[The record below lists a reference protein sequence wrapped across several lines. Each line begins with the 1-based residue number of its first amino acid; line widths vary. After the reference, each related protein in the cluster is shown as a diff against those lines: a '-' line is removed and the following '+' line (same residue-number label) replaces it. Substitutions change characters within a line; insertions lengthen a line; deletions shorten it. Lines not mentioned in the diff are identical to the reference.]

1 MSLTCPQ
8 WISCVPSNSEGR
20 LTDLSCIFLFMQ
32 IISTVALLVFFGGPL
47 CASRRPYPS
56 LPPSPERFSQ
66 IWSSQANQSET
77 LNPLLLFFWGY
88 NIHSIIMYICI
99 FRIFLY
105 PWKRSYVR
113 WRLCP
118 RWGFLRW
125 CSRYWL
131 VWRQMNTFW
140 NHTFYK
146 NWKKTWTQAH
156 TKHTRYHKNIYSILS
171 NIPYSVFQSHP
182 AMFFWIPPISHLVVG
197 GGRVQGFQFHE
208 VSQVLEGWRCHSFW
222 VKRNEKKN
230 MITWLFPA
238 WTLNFRSECWSLMM
252 FECFRDHSFW
262 GSFGVRE
269 QVSSRRPHNGSSR
282 TAFDVHHKQV

>member
-1 MSLTCPQ
+1 MWGGGFAPD
-8 WISCVPSNSEGR
+8 EGSWDDVQGI
-20 LTDLSCIFLFMQ
+20 DLSDGKW
-32 IISTVALLVFFGGPL
+32 THFGT
-47 CASRRPYPS
+47 AHFTKIEKRP
-56 LPPSPERFSQ
+56 
-66 IWSSQANQSET
+66 
-77 LNPLLLFFWGY
+77 G
-88 NIHSIIMYICI
+88 H
-99 FRIFLY
+99 
-105 PWKRSYVR
+105 
-113 WRLCP
+113 
-118 RWGFLRW
+118 
-125 CSRYWL
+125 
-131 VWRQMNTFW
+131 
-140 NHTFYK
+140 
-146 NWKKTWTQAH
+146 
-156 TKHTRYHKNIYSILS
+156 KHTQNILGIIKTYIQYCP
-171 NIPYSVFQSHP
+171 IFHIISVFQSHP

-282 TAFDVHHKQV
+282 TAVDVHHKQV